1 MVVHGSHTWFHV
13 HPGSNGPCCGENRRK
28 TCVIGHG
35 RRKPRPNDHSVCN
48 PGQKN
53 GNGPQRDGNGSFR
66 SEILYMASA
75 HGTMS
80 IRVETNHARVKID
93 EKRGL

>member
-13 HPGSNGPCCGENRRK
+13 HPGSNGPCCGENKRK
-28 TCVIGHG
+28 TCAIGHG

-48 PGQKN
+48 PGQKMEMAHN
-53 GNGPQRDGNGSFR
+53 GVENGSVR
-66 SEILYMASA
+66 SEMLYMASA

-80 IRVETNHARVKID
+80 IRVEMNHARVKID